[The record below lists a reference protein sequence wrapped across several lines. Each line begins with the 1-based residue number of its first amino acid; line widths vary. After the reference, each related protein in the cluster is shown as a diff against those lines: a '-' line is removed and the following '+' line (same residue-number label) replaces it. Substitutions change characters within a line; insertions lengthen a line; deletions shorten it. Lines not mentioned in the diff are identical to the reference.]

1 VFLYDYPSIRRKKEL
16 HRLKVLVVDDD
27 EELVS
32 AVKELLERRKYEVIT
47 AYSGNEAIEKAS
59 TIPDISVAL
68 LDLVMPMMDGF
79 TLLEKLKGIHP
90 EISVII
96 ITGHGT
102 VPTAVEAIKRGA
114 TDFITKPFDKDVLLK
129 KLEII
134 SKAYEL
140 ENRIS
145 ELKEIVSE
153 KYGFEYIVSGS
164 HVMRRVFEK
173 ASAAAR
179 IDAPVFI
186 VGETGTGKE
195 LLAKAIHL
203 KSERR
208 DHPFIAVNCAAIPKE
223 LMESELFGYKK
234 GSFTG
239 AVRDYDG
246 LFIAANKG
254 TIFLDELGEMPKDLQ
269 VKLLRVL
276 EENKVRPIGHT
287 SEIPF
292 DTRVIAASN
301 RSIEEL
307 KNTYLREDLFFRLAV
322 VVIELPPL
330 RERREDIPLL
340 IEYFIKRLNQK
351 YSRNIKGVSEG
362 VLTSIYQYDFPGNIR
377 ELENLLEG
385 IIAVSPPDKEIIV
398 EKDLKAHLLWHEKKA
413 SEHMLLS
420 LEKLEKFALEQALRE
435 SQGNKSKA
443 AEILGISRDTLYRK
457 LKQFGIE

>member
-1 VFLYDYPSIRRKKEL
+1 LSK
-16 HRLKVLVVDDD
+16 LKVLVVDDD
-27 EELVS
+27 EELVG
-32 AVKELLERRKYEVIT
+32 AIKELLERRKYEVVT
-47 AYSGNEAIEKAS
+47 AFSGNEALEKVS
-59 TIPDISVAL
+59 TVHGINVAL

-79 TLLEKLKGIHP
+79 TLLEKIKAINP
-90 EISVII
+90 EMSVII

-114 TDFITKPFDKDVLLK
+114 SDFITKPFDKDLLLK
-129 KLEII
+129 KLEMI

-140 ENRIS
+140 ENRVS
-145 ELKEIVSE
+145 ELKEMVSE
-153 KYGFEYIVSGS
+153 KYGFEQIISGS
-164 HVMRRVFEK
+164 QVMRRVFEK

-179 IDAPVFI
+179 SDAPVFI

-195 LLAKAIHL
+195 LLAKAIHI
-203 KSERR
+203 KSDRGNQ
-208 DHPFIAVNCAAIPKE
+208 PFVAVNCAAIPKE
-223 LMESELFGYKK
+223 LMESELFGHKK
-234 GSFTG
+234 GAFTG
-239 AVRDYDG
+239 AVRDHDG
-246 LFIAANKG
+246 LFVAANRG
-254 TIFLDELGEMPKDLQ
+254 TIFLDEIGEMPKDLQ

-276 EENKVRPIGHT
+276 QESRVRPVGHST
-287 SEIPF
+287 EVSV

-301 RSIEEL
+301 RTIEEL

-340 IEYFIKRLNQK
+340 TEHFIRKLNQK

-385 IIAVSPPDKEIIV
+385 IIAVSPPDKQTIV
-398 EKDLKAHLLWHEKKA
+398 EKDLKAHLLWQEKKA

-420 LEKLEKFALEQALRE
+420 LDKLEKFALEQALRE

>member
-1 VFLYDYPSIRRKKEL
+1 LNK
-16 HRLKVLVVDDD
+16 LKVLVVDDD

-47 AYSGNEAIEKAS
+47 AFSGNEAIEKV
-59 TIPDISVAL
+59 TNTPGINVAL

-79 TLLEKLKGIHP
+79 TLLEKIKAIHP
-90 EISVII
+90 EVSVIM

-114 TDFITKPFDKDVLLK
+114 TDFITKPFDKDILLR

-134 SKAYEL
+134 TKAYEL

-145 ELKEIVSE
+145 KLKEIVSE
-153 KYGFEYIVSGS
+153 KYGFEQIISGS
-164 HVMRRVFEK
+164 QVMRRVFEK

-179 IDAPVFI
+179 SDAPVFI

-195 LLAKAIHL
+195 LLAKAIHI
-203 KSERR
+203 KSDRGNQ
-208 DHPFIAVNCAAIPKE
+208 PFIAVNCAAIPKE
-223 LMESELFGYKK
+223 LMESELFGHKK
-234 GSFTG
+234 GAFTG
-239 AVRDYDG
+239 AVRDHDG
-246 LFIAANKG
+246 LFVAANRG
-254 TIFLDELGEMPKDLQ
+254 TIFLDEIGEMPKELQ

-276 EENKVRPIGHT
+276 QENRVRPVGHST
-287 SEIPF
+287 EVSV

-301 RSIEEL
+301 RTIEEL
-307 KNTYLREDLFFRLAV
+307 KNIYLREDLFFRLAV

-340 IEYFIKRLNQK
+340 TEHFIRKLNQK
-351 YSRNIKGVSEG
+351 YSRNIRGVSEG

-385 IIAVSPPDKEIIV
+385 IIAVSPPDKQTIV
-398 EKDLKAHLLWHEKKA
+398 EKDLKAHLLWQEKKA

-420 LEKLEKFALEQALRE
+420 LDKLEKFALEQALRE